1 MKPGRKA
8 VISLEGYRRSS
19 PSDPRGRARRKD
31 VLAGGRGAEASSKAS
46 VARAVQDRRG
56 QLGLSLFEFVL
67 GLVFVAILGAVGI
80 ARYSNLN
87 ADAIS
92 DAETLKSNLRYA
104 HTRAMTDIYTWQLQ
118 VDGQT
123 CTVQRNAPTPKSYT
137 FTFSTAGVAPG
148 TTTFDNR
155 GKPSGTMSYEVVGYP
170 QTPVTITTE
179 TGFVP

>member
-1 MKPGRKA
+1 MREIHAGFT
-8 VISLEGYRRSS
+8 
-19 PSDPRGRARRKD
+19 
-31 VLAGGRGAEASSKAS
+31 LAE
-46 VARAVQDRRG
+46 VAFA
-56 QLGLSLFEFVL
+56 LL
-67 GLVFVAILGAVGI
+67 LVAFVAVVGVT
-80 ARYSNLN
+80 RYSNLN

-118 VDGQT
+118 VAGQT
-123 CTVQRNAPTPKSYT
+123 CTVQRNAPSPTNYSFT
-137 FTFSTAGVAPG
+137 FTTLGVAEG

-155 GKPSGTMSYEVVGYP
+155 GRPSGTMSYQVAGYP